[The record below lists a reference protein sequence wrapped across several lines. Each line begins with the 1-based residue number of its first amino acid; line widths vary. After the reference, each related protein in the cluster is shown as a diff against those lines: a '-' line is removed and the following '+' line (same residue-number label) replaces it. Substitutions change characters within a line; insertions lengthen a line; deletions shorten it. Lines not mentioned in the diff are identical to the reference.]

1 MRTGFLRLCMG
12 LLLAVALLP
21 AAPLKFYTV
30 FGPEATGATGTGYG
44 SFEFNETLTSLTIDV
59 EWSGLSGVT
68 TVAHIHCCTTTAGTG
83 TVGVAVTPG
92 TMPGFPGVGSGTLGV
107 SAGSYSVVLDL
118 TQSATFTA
126 AFLGGANP
134 ATPEG
139 ATARLLQGILDG
151 KAYFNIHSTTF
162 PGGEIRGFLAP
173 VPEPGTF
180 VLSGLGVLALLG
192 MRRLRTARARG

>member
-1 MRTGFLRLCMG
+1 
-12 LLLAVALLP
+12 
-21 AAPLKFYTV
+21 
-30 FGPEATGATGTGYG
+30 
-44 SFEFNETLTSLTIDV
+44 
-59 EWSGLSGVT
+59 
-68 TVAHIHCCTTTAGTG
+68 
-83 TVGVAVTPG
+83 
-92 TMPGFPGVGSGTLGV
+92 MPGFPGVGSGTLGV

-162 PGGEIRGFLAP
+162 PGGEIRGFLEP

>member
-1 MRTGFLRLCMG
+1 MTKGFLRLCFG
-12 LLLAVALLP
+12 VVLAVALLP
-21 AAPLKFYTV
+21 ATPLKFYTI
-30 FGPEATGATGTGYG
+30 FGPEAAGATGTGYG
-44 SFEFNETLTSLTIDV
+44 SYEFNETLTSLTIDV

-92 TMPGFPGVGSGTLGV
+92 TLPGFPVGVTS
-107 SAGSYSVVLDL
+107 GSYQTVIDL
-118 TQSATFTA
+118 TDAASFTA
-126 AFLGGANP
+126 SFVNNFAGGNLVDA
-134 ATPEG
+134 PE
-139 ATARLLQGILDG
+139 ALLQGILDG